1 MSFADLA
8 KTASPMGFGGGFI
21 SQANPFSS
29 IVKGQAPPPMLF
41 GQKTK
46 TGGGGDEDGEE
57 GGEGNPEDY
66 EPEVFYYIKIKGQFS
81 LSLKKFMTKKVEF
94 KPLVK
99 LAEVEVRTG
108 EEEEEIMFKS
118 RCKLYRFDTSLKE
131 WKEKGVGEM
140 KILKHKTKANSYR
153 VLMRR
158 DQVLKLCANH
168 RISADIKLEFMN
180 EKQLR
185 WLANDCSE
193 GGPSTELL
201 AVKFRHEEDA
211 KSFHENFTKAQQN
224 AATTATPTKSAP
236 TQNNGK
242 N

>member
-1 MSFADLA
+1 M
-8 KTASPMGFGGGFI
+8 
-21 SQANPFSS
+21 
-29 IVKGQAPPPMLF
+29 
-41 GQKTK
+41 
-46 TGGGGDEDGEE
+46 
-57 GGEGNPEDY
+57 
-66 EPEVFYYIKIKGQFS
+66 
-81 LSLKKFMTKKVEF
+81 
-94 KPLVK
+94 VK
-99 LAEVEVRTG
+99 LAEVEVKTG

-118 RCKLYRFDTSLKE
+118 RCKLYRFDTNLKE

-140 KILKHKTKANSYR
+140 KILKHRTKANSYR

-211 KSFHENFTKAQQN
+211 KSFHDNFTKAQQN

-242 N
+242 IKAQFSF